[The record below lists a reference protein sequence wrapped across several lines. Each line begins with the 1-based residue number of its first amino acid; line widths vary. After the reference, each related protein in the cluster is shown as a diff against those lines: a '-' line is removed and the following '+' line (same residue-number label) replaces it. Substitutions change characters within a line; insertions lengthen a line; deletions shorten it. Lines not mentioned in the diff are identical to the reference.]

1 MKRSVS
7 ILFFFYSFIGA
18 GCWKLPI
25 GANAFA
31 PIGSTQK
38 NSYHLRHVT
47 GSFRENVMETRSTE
61 LIPLHLT
68 PLENSETVSSND
80 IVGPAALPPIE
91 GSAKRLFLV
100 RHGEVINPGE

>member
-7 ILFFFYSFIGA
+7 ILFFSYIFIGA
-18 GCWKLPI
+18 GCWKLPT

-31 PIGSTQK
+31 PIGSTQRK
-38 NSYHLRHVT
+38 SYHPRHVT
-47 GSFRENVMETRSTE
+47 GSFQENVMRTRSTE
-61 LIPLHLT
+61 LIPLHSSSS
-68 PLENSETVSSND
+68 ENSETVSSND
-80 IVGPAALPPIE
+80 IIGPALPPIE